1 MNTINQRPFNIIGW
15 QVSLALTTSV
25 VLLPVFGLVTA
36 YSALSGGMI
45 SVIANAFFALRLFS
59 NKGSW
64 QVDHLAAVAYRG
76 VIGKLFLTVALFLL
90 AVVLL
95 KPLNAAAL
103 FAVYLWIQISP
114 ALIAGVLNKI

>member
-1 MNTINQRPFNIIGW
+1 MGSFQSKPFSIIGW
-15 QVSLALTTSV
+15 QAALALITSV

-36 YSALSGGMI
+36 YSALAGGMI
-45 SVIANAFFALRLFS
+45 SVISNAFFALRLFS

-64 QVDHLAAVAYRG
+64 QVDQLAAVAYRG
-76 VIGKLFLTVALFLL
+76 VIGKLFLTIALFLL

-103 FAVYLWIQISP
+103 FAVYLWIQLSP
-114 ALIAGVLNKI
+114 ALIAGVIK

>member
-1 MNTINQRPFNIIGW
+1 MSSLQQKPFGIIGW
-15 QVSLALTTSV
+15 QAALALVSSA
-25 VLLPVFGLVTA
+25 VLLPVFGLVAA
-36 YSALSGGMI
+36 YSALAGGMI

-64 QVDHLAAVAYRG
+64 QVNQLAAATYRG
-76 VIGKLFLTVALFLL
+76 VIGKLFLTMALFLL

-114 ALIAGVLNKI
+114 ALIAAVLK

>member
-1 MNTINQRPFNIIGW
+1 MSGLQQKPFGIIGW
-15 QVSLALTTSV
+15 QAALALISSA
-25 VLLPVFGLVTA
+25 VLLPVFGLVAA
-36 YSALSGGMI
+36 YSALAGGMI
-45 SVIANAFFALRLFS
+45 SVVANAFFALRLFS

-64 QVDHLAAVAYRG
+64 QVNQLAAVTYRG

-103 FAVYLWIQISP
+103 FAMYLWIQISP
-114 ALIAGVLNKI
+114 ALIAGVMNKK